1 MPNGKQNFTHRHR
14 SPRFVILVVVKL
26 VTVVMMIIIMIVMM
40 MMMIMRSGDNKDCR
54 RADAAC

>member
-1 MPNGKQNFTHRHR
+1 MPNGKQNFTHRHQ

-40 MMMIMRSGDNKDCR
+40 MMVSGDNKDCR
-54 RADAAC
+54 RANAAC